1 MFCTDE
7 KYGTNYIILAIVY
20 FIFGSISDISLASS
34 FISFSR
40 IDELKELRDNKHIFN
55 EKRIDNLVNKIAKE
69 LQFLFN
75 DDLNDICNLL
85 KLVVVRGNVA
95 FPNPIYNQD
104 ILTILEKHKVKL

>member
-1 MFCTDE
+1 MANSVQQVQQ
-7 KYGTNYIILAIVY
+7 K
-20 FIFGSISDISLASS
+20 
-34 FISFSR
+34 
-40 IDELKELRDNKHIFN
+40 LKKLRDNKHIFN

>member
-1 MFCTDE
+1 MSTDLGLSNFIFKKLKRVLIRSMFCTDE

-40 IDELKELRDNKHIFN
+40 IDELKELRDNKQIFN

-69 LQFLFN
+69 LQFLF
-75 DDLNDICNLL
+75 
-85 KLVVVRGNVA
+85 K
-95 FPNPIYNQD
+95 
-104 ILTILEKHKVKL
+104 